1 MTGRRVTLD
10 ELFAERAE
18 ELRRFAE
25 SPEGK
30 AQAVRNHEKFQREEK
45 ARLEWEAA
53 NPRTPFELG
62 SEAAENGDE
71 RNPPEELEGAAVL
84 EWFAGY
90 DEASEDDED

>member
-1 MTGRRVTLD
+1 MTGKRITLD

-30 AQAVRNHEKFQREEK
+30 AQSARNHAKFQREEK

-71 RNPPEELEGAAVL
+71 RLPPEELDAAAVI

-90 DEASEDDED
+90 DEAGEDDED